1 MTLWKIFKAHFSVLI
16 ILILAEDTNSSVV
29 YRIGTVS
36 AAIAHYDIHIIALI
50 CNITQDLLNIVVGD
64 GSRHIFL
71 FEILG
76 EKTWNF
82 SSFFTT
88 KILIIWYIADVVIP
102 FWKMN
107 KSE

>member
-1 MTLWKIFKAHFSVLI
+1 MTLWKIFKVHFSVLI
-16 ILILAEDTNSSVV
+16 FLILAEDTNSSVV
-29 YRIGTVS
+29 YWIGTES
-36 AAIAHYDIHIIALI
+36 ADIAHYDIHIIALL

-88 KILIIWYIADVVIP
+88 YMIHCWCHYSIL
-102 FWKMN
+102 KN
-107 KSE
+107 

>member
-16 ILILAEDTNSSVV
+16 FLILAEDTNSSVV

-36 AAIAHYDIHIIALI
+36 TAIAHYDIHIIALI